1 MLYIIKNTIPKNISK
16 RFWKAIKN
24 DPKRKIFEK
33 LDIKKKLLKEPQ
45 TISIYWFYLLRNHA
59 DTSTKSK

>member
-1 MLYIIKNTIPKNISK
+1 MLYILKNTIQKNISK

-24 DPKRKIFEK
+24 GPKRKIFEK
-33 LDIKKKLLKEPQ
+33 LDIKKKLLEEPQ
-45 TISIYWFYLLRNHA
+45 IISIYWFYLLHNHI